1 MVNINVVFDDS
12 YDDVDIIS
20 IPNSISVRLEDV
32 VKEFMDWLKN
42 APEDD
47 TDYWCEVAGQKWTSL
62 ETRGFIKWL
71 NNYCCQEE
79 RCIIVKQHTNY
90 CPEYGRV
97 DF

>member
-20 IPNSISVRLEDV
+20 IPDSISVRLEEV
-32 VKEFMDWLKN
+32 VKEFLDWLES
-42 APEDD
+42 APENDD
-47 TDYWCEVAGQKWTSL
+47 DYWRVVDDRKCAVL
-62 ETRGFIKWL
+62 ETNGFIKWL